1 MSSRHRHS
9 HQESAR
15 ARRGRTALV
24 VMISVAVLLV
34 AAGVAVLVVQ
44 SPWIVA
50 YRGQIIG
57 FIGLGL
63 LATLFSLPIIVAFQR
78 EPRHLSG
85 PGHNPEQGTGPW
97 KLP

>member
-9 HQESAR
+9 HELTAR

-24 VMISVAVLLV
+24 VMIAAAVVLV
-34 AAGVAVLVVQ
+34 AAGVVVLLLQ

-50 YRGQIIG
+50 HRGQIIG

-63 LATLFSLPIIVAFQR
+63 LAALFSLPIIVAFQR

-85 PGHNPEQGTGPW
+85 PGHNPEQGSGPW
-97 KLP
+97 KL